1 MASKSLKR
9 KNEVKTLDLVLANI
23 RNTYGANAIYRASEA
38 KFLEVVR
45 QRSGIH
51 AIDFATGGGYPYGR
65 YTHIYGPE
73 GVSKTYTAMK
83 AAATVQADHPTA
95 LVVWVD
101 LERVFDKKRAKQV
114 GVDLR
119 RLIVIN
125 EESIERNLS
134 IAEQFIEVAEVKL
147 FVFDSVAAII
157 TIAELEDEVE
167 GQSMGVGARLLNKFL
182 RRWTAKTAPKKNATP
197 PSFVI
202 LLNQVRE
209 KINRGFTGPI
219 PPKPQPTG
227 GRGLR
232 FFTSLALE
240 MAKGDRIEVSSKDDD
255 NDNTIIGHEV
265 KVLVVKNNTFPPN
278 RVGKF
283 LLVTRP
289 LDVGGYQLP
298 ANSVDNARDLVR
310 YGKFYGVLAES
321 GAWVSYGG
329 KKWNG
334 RLAAQAAVA
343 GDETL
348 QADIYTEIMDAINKK
363 LGVYQEATE
372 EKSEAGAGGLRALA
386 RKKAAGE
393 RKPVAQQRRR

>member
-1 MASKSLKR
+1 MASASLKRKSKSLKR
-9 KNEVKTLDLVLANI
+9 GNEIKSLDLVMSEI
-23 RNTYGANAIYRASEA
+23 RSVYGVNSIHRASEA
-38 KFLEVVR
+38 RFLDVVR

-83 AAATVQADHPTA
+83 AVATVQQEHPKA
-95 LVVWVD
+95 LAVWVD

-114 GVDLR
+114 GIDLR

-134 IAEQFIEVAEVKL
+134 IAEKFIEVEEVKL

-157 TIAELEDEVE
+157 TIAELDNEVE
-167 GQSMGVGARLLNKFL
+167 EQTMGVGARLLNKFL
-182 RRWTAKTAPKKNATP
+182 RRWTAKTAPKKNAAP

-202 LLNQVRE
+202 LLNQTRE
-209 KINRGFTGPI
+209 KINKGFSGHI

-240 MAKGDRIEVSSKDDD
+240 LAKGDRIEISTKDDD
-255 NDNTIIGHEV
+255 SDNTIIGHEV
-265 KVLVVKNNTFPPN
+265 KVLTVKNNTFPPN

-289 LDVGGYQLP
+289 LDVGGYKLP
-298 ANSVDNARDLVR
+298 ANAVDNARDLIR
-310 YGKFYGVLAES
+310 YGRFYGVLAES
-321 GAWVSYGG
+321 GAWISYGG
-329 KKWNG
+329 AKWNG
-334 RLAAQAAVA
+334 RLAAQTAIAA
-343 GDETL
+343 DPSL
-348 QADIYTEIMDAINKK
+348 QEEVYTEIMNAINEK
-363 LGVYQEATE
+363 LGVYKDASE
-372 EKSEAGAGGLRALA
+372 EEQEAGAGGLRALA
-386 RKKAAGE
+386 RKKATGK
-393 RKPVAQQRRR
+393 RGK